1 MSRFASTDQ
10 DLIRK
15 LTEIILA
22 NLSNENFGV
31 SELAK
36 ETGMNYFS
44 LNRKLRSIVKKT
56 TSQFINEI
64 RLQRA
69 KEILEQEDITAA
81 EVGYRVGYSSPAYF
95 SRCFNEHFGYP
106 PGEIKKRGISE
117 QKEIQDQSSLTSQTD
132 DEVMKDLDDQPQYK
146 VKFRRK
152 GVILV
157 ASTILFLTILS
168 IFYFFPLINS
178 SKPPL
183 YPPDK
188 SIAILPFKNLSKE
201 AENQYFAEGVTE
213 SILNNLMYI
222 EKIKVISLITTEI
235 DQPERHNASEISKR
249 AGANYILSGS
259 VQYNKGRFRIL
270 VQLTDAK
277 NNFQIW
283 SDNMEDDMTDIF
295 KVQSDIAKKIANK
308 LQSVLSQK
316 EIKLISKIPT
326 KNTKANLSY
335 LKGRYFL
342 NRREIE
348 NSVECF
354 QQAIAADPN
363 FAEAYAGLGEAFFQG
378 TKVKLFP
385 RDEGY
390 KKSKEYIKQALEL
403 DNNLVDAYATLGAL
417 LCFNEWK
424 WEAAREEY
432 QKAILLNP
440 NCAAA
445 HQNYGELLL
454 ILREFKDA
462 RAHLTLAKELEPL
475 SSLILNLSAQCFVN
489 EGKFPEALEEC
500 RQTTELNPGFLGTP
514 WLSFNIYRRTGEELK
529 AIDTIEK
536 ALSILEWDKKYAVQ
550 VKEVYL
556 RSGMTGLFNLLVK
569 YESENLETG
578 ILGLAKL
585 YIWLGDKN
593 KALEYME
600 KAMAM
605 EKRYPGL
612 PGINC
617 DIDFEKLRDEPR
629 FQALLKKMGLSAY
642 QTIRN

>member
-1 MSRFASTDQ
+1 MSRFAITDQ

-56 TSQFINEI
+56 TSQFINEV

-95 SRCFNEHFGYP
+95 SRCFNEYFGYP
-106 PGEIKKRGISE
+106 PGEIKKRGVSE
-117 QKEIQDQSSLTSQTD
+117 LEEIQGQSSLKSKTED
-132 DEVMKDLDDQPQYK
+132 KVMKDLDDQPQYK

-152 GVILV
+152 GIILV
-157 ASTILFLTILS
+157 AITTLFLTILS

-201 AENQYFAEGVTE
+201 ADYLYFAEGVTE
-213 SILNNLMYI
+213 SVLNNLMYI

-235 DQPERHNASEISKR
+235 DQPESHNASEIIKR
-249 AGANYILSGS
+249 TGANYILSGS
-259 VQYNKGRFRIL
+259 AQYNNGRFRIM
-270 VQLTDAK
+270 VQLTDARNK
-277 NNFQIW
+277 VQIGF
-283 SDNMEDDMTDIF
+283 DPMEGEMTDIF

-326 KNTKANLSY
+326 KNTKAWTSY

-342 NRREIE
+342 NRREIG

-378 TKVKLFP
+378 TKVKIFP

-390 KKSKEYIKQALEL
+390 SKSKDYIKQALEL
-403 DNNLVDAYATLGAL
+403 DSNLVDAYATLGAL
-417 LCFNEWK
+417 LCFDEWK

-462 RAHLTLAKELEPL
+462 RAHLTLAKELEPI
-475 SSLILNLSAQCFVN
+475 SSLILNLSAHCFVN

-500 RQTTELNPGFLGTP
+500 RQITELNPGFLGAP
-514 WLSFNIYRRTGEELK
+514 WLSFNIYIRTGEELK

-550 VKEVYL
+550 VKGVYQ
-556 RSGMTGLFNLLVK
+556 RSGMTGLYNLLVE
-569 YESENLETG
+569 YESENLESG
-578 ILGLAKL
+578 IMGLAKL

-593 KALEYME
+593 KALGYLE

-617 DIDFEKLRDEPR
+617 DMDFEKLRDEPR